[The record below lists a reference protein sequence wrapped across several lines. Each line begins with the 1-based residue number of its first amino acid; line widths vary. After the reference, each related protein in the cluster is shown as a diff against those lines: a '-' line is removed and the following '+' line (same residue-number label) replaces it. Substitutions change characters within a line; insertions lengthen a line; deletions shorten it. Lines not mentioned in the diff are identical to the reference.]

1 MGIKLCKHCNT
12 RMIGGLYP
20 YKNPDWGN
28 YSDVDKLP
36 GYKCFNKECPN
47 EGYIEFDEDVQK
59 NVEQNVQLKKLLH
72 QTKVAD
78 ESPIKPIL
86 ISKVKKAR
94 TDQDIQPKL
103 IADVLGVTDQRYG
116 AIERN
121 SNTPNVFIALQ
132 LEKIMGA
139 DIHELYELVY
149 IPTPLYEKLKILNTD
164 FDVVPGIPER
174 LELRNQIDS
183 DIVSIKARLKER
195 REEIAAV
202 IKNELI
208 EERKLTKKTLTTTE
222 QRQKI
227 SKEVDKDEENLKLL
241 AEIDKKLGERVH
253 VRKQIDYLMGK
264 EGKVTPQQLGLN
276 IKKSDVEKQN
286 FLLRLGYC
294 IDYENW
300 ILVQKKYADELD
312 KNVF

>member
-1 MGIKLCKHCNT
+1 MGEKLCKYCNT

-20 YKNPDWGN
+20 YENPEWVN
-28 YSDVDKLP
+28 YSDVDRLP
-36 GYKCFNKECPN
+36 GYKCFNKECSHMN
-47 EGYIEFDEDVQK
+47 YIEFDEDFQK
-59 NVEQNVQLKKLLH
+59 KVEQSVQLKKLLH
-72 QTKVAD
+72 RTKKVD

-94 TDQDIQPKL
+94 TDQDIPPKL
-103 IADVLGVTDQRYG
+103 ISDVLGVTDQRYG

-149 IPTPLYEKLKILNTD
+149 IPTSLYQKLKILNTD
-164 FDVVPGIPER
+164 FDVVPGIPEK
-174 LELRNQIDS
+174 LEIRKQIDA

-195 REEIAAV
+195 RVEIATV
-202 IKNELI
+202 IKNDLI
-208 EERKLTKKTLTTTE
+208 EERKITLKTLTTTE

-227 SKEVDKDEENLKLL
+227 RKEVDKDKENLKLL
-241 AEIDKKLGERVH
+241 AEIDKKLAERVV
-253 VRKQIDYLMGK
+253 VRKQIDFLMGK
-264 EGKVTPQQLGLN
+264 ECKETPQQLGLN

-286 FLLRLGYC
+286 FLMRLGYC
-294 IDYENW
+294 IEYENW
-300 ILVQKKYADELD
+300 CLVKEKYAEELGE
-312 KNVF
+312 NI